1 VKAIF
6 IRKDSAPED
15 LKVEEVPLP
24 ATRSDEVLIRVQAA
38 GINPSDL
45 LGAAGQ
51 MPTAVVPR
59 VIGRD
64 FAGVVHQGPPE
75 LVGTEVWGTGGDLG
89 FTRDG
94 THAEYLSIPR
104 LAIARRPK
112 NLSVDE
118 AAVAGLPFVTAW
130 SALIDLGK
138 VKEGEW
144 VIVSGAAGAVGQ
156 AAMQLAHARGACV
169 VALVKDA
176 SELWVRDIVH
186 VDAIAQSDLANLESI
201 VREATSGRGADLAL
215 NGVGASIFE
224 ALLGALAVSGRQ
236 VLYSVA
242 GGREYKLD
250 LLTFYRKQSALLGL
264 NTQTLDVTQCSQI
277 LNQITPLFE
286 SGNLKAPKVGERYAL
301 SDAPAAYGRVAAH
314 LGGKIVFEVCVERQ
328 DSVPHP

>member
-15 LKVEEVPLP
+15 LKVDEIPLP
-24 ATRSDEVLIRVQAA
+24 STRSDEALIKVQAA

-45 LGAAGQ
+45 IAAAGQ
-51 MPTAVVPR
+51 MPDAVLPR

-64 FAGVVHQGPPE
+64 FAGVVFEGPPE
-75 LVGTEVWGTGGDLG
+75 LIGAEVWGTGGDLG
-89 FTRDG
+89 ITRDG

-156 AAMQLAHARGACV
+156 AAVQLAHARGACV

-176 SELWVRDIVH
+176 SELWVRDTVH

-224 ALLGALAVSGRQ
+224 TLSGALAVSGRQ
-236 VLYSVA
+236 VIYSVA
-242 GGREYKLD
+242 GGRAYELD
-250 LLTFYRKQSALLGL
+250 LLKFYRKQSALLGL

-286 SGNLKAPKVGERYAL
+286 AGNLKAPKIGERYAL

-314 LGGKIVFEVCVERQ
+314 PGGKIVFQIGVEKQ
-328 DSVPHP
+328 N